1 MGKPSTPAKP
11 PAGKRTP
18 RREAVQDTRQTKKQ
32 IAHGKRQA
40 RQQLIILLSLV
51 ALGVVIVGI
60 AIAAVVN
67 VVVMKQ
73 RQAAATVDGTAIR
86 QSDLV
91 ALTNVR
97 RANLQSAISQY
108 NQEIQ
113 GLDPNDSNN
122 QFLIQFYQQ
131 QVDQMNT
138 ELTNIEQSS
147 LEELIDDALI
157 QEKATQTGLSVSASE
172 VQQSIDKDLAQVFAT
187 PTPPVTPTE
196 TVATAT
202 PVSQSVIDSF
212 YATSIANM
220 NVSDKAFRAILRRS
234 LLRTKVQD
242 LLASEVPTTGLVA
255 HVQLIQT
262 DTEDKAIAAEQRV
275 KNGEDFAVVA
285 REVSSD
291 TLVQT
296 NGGDLSW
303 QTPDQLTTKYGQEVE
318 TLAFAT
324 LNPGDLGRT
333 TSNGKFYVVRL
344 VEKDENGPLPAD
356 VLSAKQ
362 SSALTDWL
370 AERKASS
377 DVKIERLMVFPTP
390 TPTPSG

>member
-1 MGKPSTPAKP
+1 MGKPSTPAKL
-11 PAGKRTP
+11 PAGKRAP
-18 RREAVQDTRQTKKQ
+18 RRDAVQDTRQTKKQ

-40 RQQLIILLSLV
+40 RQQLIILLSLI
-51 ALGVVIVGI
+51 AFGVVIVGI

-67 VVVMKQ
+67 VVVAKP
-73 RQAAATVDGTAIR
+73 RQAVAIVNGTAIR
-86 QSDLV
+86 QTDLE
-91 ALTNVR
+91 ALANVR

-108 NQEIQ
+108 TQEIQ
-113 GLDPNDSNN
+113 GLDPNDTNN

-131 QVDQMNT
+131 QADQMT
-138 ELTNIEQSS
+138 AELANIEQTS
-147 LEELIDDALI
+147 LDELIDDALI
-157 QEKATQTGLSVSASE
+157 QEKATQTGLSVTASE

-212 YATSIANM
+212 YQTSIANM
-220 NVSDKAFRAILRRS
+220 GVSDKAFRAILRRS

-255 HVQLIQT
+255 HIQLIQT

-291 TLVQT
+291 TLVQD

-303 QTPDQLTTKYGQEVE
+303 QTPDQVTTNYGQEVE

-324 LNPGDLGRT
+324 LNPGDIGRT
-333 TSNGKFYVVRL
+333 TSNAKFYVIRL
-344 VEKDENGPLPAD
+344 VAKDENGTLPEA
-356 VLSAKQ
+356 VLSQKQ

-370 AERKASS
+370 AQRKASPE
-377 DVKIERLMVFPTP
+377 VKIERLLEVTP
-390 TPTPSG
+390 TPPG

>member
-40 RQQLIILLSLV
+40 RQQLIVLLSLI
-51 ALGVVIVGI
+51 ALGVAIVGI

-67 VVVMKQ
+67 VVLAKP
-73 RQAAATVDGTAIR
+73 RQAVATVNGTAIR
-86 QSDLV
+86 QTDLE

-97 RANLQSAISQY
+97 RANLQSAISRY
-108 NQEIQ
+108 TQELQ

-131 QVDQMNT
+131 QVDQFNSQ
-138 ELTNIEQSS
+138 LTNIEQSS
-147 LEELIDDALI
+147 LDELIDDALI

-212 YATSIANM
+212 YQTSIANM

-255 HVQLIQT
+255 HIQLIQT

-291 TLVQT
+291 TLVKD

-303 QTPDQLTTKYGQEVE
+303 QTPDQITTKYGQEVE

-324 LNPGDLGRT
+324 LNPGDIGRT
-333 TSNGKFYVVRL
+333 TSNSKFYVVRL
-344 VEKDENGPLPAD
+344 VEKDDNGPLPAD
-356 VLSAKQ
+356 VLSQKQ

-370 AERKASS
+370 AERKASP
-377 DVKIERLMVFPTP
+377 DVKIEQLLVIPTP